1 MVDAV
6 ADRDTLQPT
15 RLSVTVGLSFVVV
28 LATLCGWLGFRAEQ
42 ARHDDELRA
51 RLVQAARQGAVN
63 LTTVDYKNAESDVQR
78 ILDSSTGQ
86 FREEFEARSA
96 PFIDVVKKAKSTSV
110 GTVTEAGLESL
121 TGQQGSVLVSVTVKT
136 VSNEQAEQQ
145 PRYWRMRMTVD
156 QQADGAK
163 VSKVDFVP

>member
-1 MVDAV
+1 MDAV

-15 RLSVTVGLSFVVV
+15 RLSVTVVLSFVVV
-28 LATLCGWLGFRAEQ
+28 LAALCGWLGFRAEQ

-156 QQADGAK
+156 QQAGGAK